1 MPVGS
6 GFCCRLHT
14 FYNVAQLELQTLKE
28 ADFCQD
34 PVATRDF
41 EQLSP
46 CFLLSYLLLSLLTFK
61 CQLQERN

>member
-6 GFCCRLHT
+6 GFCCRLLT

-46 CFLLSYLLLSLLTFK
+46 CFLLSYLLLSL
-61 CQLQERN
+61 